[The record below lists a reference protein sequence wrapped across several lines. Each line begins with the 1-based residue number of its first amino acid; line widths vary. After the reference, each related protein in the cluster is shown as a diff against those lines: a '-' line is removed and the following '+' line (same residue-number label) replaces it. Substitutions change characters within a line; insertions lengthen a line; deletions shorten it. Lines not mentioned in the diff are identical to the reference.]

1 MFPLSDSIKPLRFPF
16 LNYLLIATTVY
27 VFVQQLANPEG
38 IIANYALIP
47 ADVDFAAYNTLIP
60 FITAMFL
67 HGGFLHILSN
77 MWFLK
82 VFGDNVETHL
92 NPLSFL
98 VLYFFSGIA
107 GNVAQYLMMPNTAIP
122 MLGASGA
129 VAGVLGCY
137 FILFPHARVKTLLII
152 FFFVTFT
159 EISAGFMLG
168 YWFLLQIISAFGSI
182 PGLGSQGG
190 VAFFAHAVGFG
201 VGILFG
207 ILYKN
212 NKGQVLQPYHGE

>member
-1 MFPLSDSIKPLRFPF
+1 MFPISDSHKSGIFPLF
-16 LNYLLIATTVY
+16 NYLLIGITIYA
-27 VFVQQLANPEG
+27 FFIQLGDPEG
-38 IIANYALIP
+38 IITKFALIP
-47 ADVDFAAYNTLIP
+47 SEINFDNYISLVP
-60 FITAMFL
+60 FVSAIFL

-82 VFGDNVETHL
+82 VFGDNVEGHL
-92 NPLSFL
+92 KPLSFL
-98 VLYFFSGIA
+98 LLYFFAGIA

-137 FILFPHARVKTLLII
+137 FIIFPHAKIKTLLFI
-152 FFFVTFT
+152 FFFVTIT
-159 EISAGFMLG
+159 QISAGFMLG

-190 VAFFAHAVGFG
+190 VAFFAHAVGFA
-201 VGILFG
+201 VGIVFG
-207 ILYKN
+207 KIYKN
-212 NKGQVLQPYHGE
+212 NRGEVLEPYHG

>member
-1 MFPLSDSIKPLRFPF
+1 MFPLSDSIKPTRFPF
-16 LNYLLIATTVY
+16 LNYILIAITVY
-27 VFVQQLANPEG
+27 VFFQQLANPDAL
-38 IIANYALIP
+38 IANYALIP
-47 ADVDFAAYNTLIP
+47 AKVNLADYYSLIP
-60 FITAMFL
+60 FVTAIFL

-82 VFGDNVETHL
+82 VFGDNVEGHL
-92 NPLSFL
+92 NPLAFIF
-98 VLYFFSGIA
+98 LYFLAGIA

-129 VAGVLGCY
+129 VAGILGCY
-137 FILFPHARVKTLLII
+137 FVIFPHAKIKTLLFI
-152 FFFVTFT
+152 FFFVTIT

-190 VAFFAHAVGFG
+190 VAFFAHAIGFL
-201 VGILFG
+201 VGIIFG
-207 ILYKN
+207 KIYKN
-212 NKGQVLQPYHGE
+212 RGAIEGEIVYE